1 MAKPIYVKFEVP
13 AELEDKALEA
23 LELARDTG
31 KVKKG
36 TNEVTKSIERGVAKL
51 VLIGEDVQPEE
62 IVAHLPPLSE
72 EKKIPYIY
80 VKKQEELG
88 AASGLDVGC
97 AASAIIDAG
106 KGKELVDDVVQRLK
120 ALR

>member
-13 AELEDKALEA
+13 AELENKALEA

-31 KVKKG
+31 KIKKG

-62 IVAHLPPLSE
+62 IVAH
-72 EKKIPYIY
+72 IR
-80 VKKQEELG
+80 
-88 AASGLDVGC
+88 
-97 AASAIIDAG
+97 
-106 KGKELVDDVVQRLK
+106 KELVEDVVQKLK